1 MNKRI
6 IATLLA
12 LPLAVS
18 TAYAQD
24 SSGVRISGFGTGA
37 LTWTN
42 SDQAEFSRPNRRGLS
57 PKPRSMTI

>member
-1 MNKRI
+1 MLPHQRRLPEQLEQEKVTKMMNKRL

-24 SSGVRISGFGTGA
+24 STGFPAVKVSGFGTGA
-37 LTWTN
+37 IT
-42 SDQAEFSRPNRRGLS
+42 
-57 PKPRSMTI
+57 